1 MKMPGEPD
9 TLYVGARRVLLD
21 ALAAL
26 QPHLESL
33 VLVGAQAIY
42 LHCGEADFA
51 VSPYTKD
58 ADLLINPETL
68 SSKPDICRAMEAARF
83 IRGSQPGIWLG
94 GQSVPVD
101 LLVPDSLGGSGRRAA
116 RLPGHGR
123 DSARKV
129 RGMEVALVDR
139 AVQGIGSLEES
150 DRREFRI
157 MVAGPG
163 ALIVTKL
170 HKLGE
175 RIQARDRVQ
184 KKDAL
189 DIFRMLRALSTQ
201 TLVSAFQL
209 LLKNP
214 IAEPAANEGLGFLA
228 DLFLRPDSAG
238 TMLVGDA
245 LEGLED
251 RGVICESCAFLASD
265 VFKGVQR

>member
-1 MKMPGEPD
+1 MKMPGEADP
-9 TLYVGARRVLLD
+9 LYVGARRVLLD
-21 ALAAL
+21 ALTAL

-58 ADLLINPETL
+58 ADLLIDPETL
-68 SSKPDICRAMEAARF
+68 SNEPDICRAMEAAGF
-83 IRGSQPGIWLG
+83 IRGSQPGVWIG
-94 GQSVPVD
+94 GHSVPVD
-101 LLVPDSLGGSGRRAA
+101 LLVPDSLGGTGRRAA

-139 AVQGIGSLEES
+139 AVQLIGSLEVS
-150 DRREFRI
+150 DQRQFQI
-157 MVAGPG
+157 MVAGPA

-175 RIQARDRVQ
+175 RFQARDRVQ
-184 KKDAL
+184 QKDAL
-189 DIFRMLRALSTQ
+189 DIFRMLRALPTEK
-201 TLVSAFQL
+201 LVSVFQL
-209 LLKNP
+209 LLEDP
-214 IAEPAANEGLGFLA
+214 LSQSAAKEGVSFMSE
-228 DLFLRPDSAG
+228 LFITPDSPG
-238 TMLVGDA
+238 TLLVGDA

-251 RGVICESCAFLASD
+251 RAVIC
-265 VFKGVQR
+265 Q

>member
-9 TLYVGARRVLLD
+9 SVYVGARRVLLD
-21 ALAAL
+21 ALSAL
-26 QPHLESL
+26 QPHLDSL
-33 VLVGAQAIY
+33 VLVGAQAVY

-58 ADLLINPETL
+58 ADLLIDPATVGSE
-68 SSKPDICRAMEAARF
+68 PDICRAMEAARF

-94 GQSVPVD
+94 GDSVPVD
-101 LLVPDSLGGSGRRAA
+101 LLVPDSLGGAGRRAA
-116 RLPGHGR
+116 RLKGHGR
-123 DSARKV
+123 DAARKV
-129 RGMEVALVDR
+129 RGMEVALVER
-139 AVQGIGSLEES
+139 ATQTIRALEEG

-163 ALIVTKL
+163 ALMVTKL

-175 RIQARDRVQ
+175 RFRALNRVQ

-189 DIFRMLRALSTQ
+189 DVFRMLRALPTES
-201 TLVSAFQL
+201 LVSSFQL

-214 IAEPAANEGLGFLA
+214 LSETAANEGVDFLA
-228 DLFLRPDSAG
+228 ELFVTPDSAG
-238 TMLVGDA
+238 TLLVGDA

-251 RGVICESCAFLASD
+251 RAEICDSCAFLAAD
-265 VFKGVQR
+265 LVKGVQS